1 MLVFNLGSYKHVV
14 AQRNKYR
21 PRRRKKFWIRPGRT
35 SLWWDNIWK
44 NKTVDEEWHE
54 NFRMSRDNFLKLC
67 QQLRPFLIKQVTR
80 FRKPIEVEKQ
90 LAITLYYLADEGRF
104 RKVSNAFG
112 VAKSTVS
119 VIVRRVCEVIT
130 TVLGPEYSTLNYH
143 KQIKKFKRQSKTFI
157 QSMVSHSV

>member
-1 MLVFNLGSYKHVV
+1 M
-14 AQRNKYR
+14 RNGTK
-21 PRRRKKFWIRPGRT
+21 T
-35 SLWWDNIWK
+35 SECRGI
-44 NKTVDEEWHE
+44 
-54 NFRMSRDNFLKLC
+54 SFLKLC
-67 QQLRPFLIKQVTR
+67 QQLKPFLIKQVTR

-130 TVLGPEYSTLNYH
+130 TVLGPEY
-143 KQIKKFKRQSKTFI
+143 IK
-157 QSMVSHSV
+157 